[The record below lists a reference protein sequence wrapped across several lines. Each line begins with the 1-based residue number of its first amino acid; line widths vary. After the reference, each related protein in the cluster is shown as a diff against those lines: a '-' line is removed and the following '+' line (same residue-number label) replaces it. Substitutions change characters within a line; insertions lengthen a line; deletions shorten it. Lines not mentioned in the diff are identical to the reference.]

1 MAAAAAI
8 ATSTIPS
15 FHNDFLESGNDFREI
30 TTTIAK
36 DTNALE
42 EIEATV
48 AARYSQYNNDVSI
61 MYQLWETH
69 KDKIEKYSRAGTLL
83 RAREF
88 NHRYITLRQELTE
101 IVSSP
106 YTSDEDRIVAQNALL
121 LSSGEPIE
129 GEEED
134 EYELYSSDEEEDYD
148 SDEEE
153 EDDEYDENNHP
164 QEDEAHQ
171 PQENNNPHGE
181 LDEAEAGPEDNEEE
195 DEYYE
200 ENINEDEID
209 FDEDDYSDYEEDD
222 EEEE

>member
-1 MAAAAAI
+1 MAAAAI
-8 ATSTIPS
+8 ATIPS

-42 EIEATV
+42 EIEASV
-48 AARYSQYNNDVSI
+48 AARYSQYNNDVSY

-88 NHRYITLRQELTE
+88 NQRYLNLRQQLAE
-101 IVSSP
+101 IVSSLESSP
-106 YTSDEDRIVAQNALL
+106 EDRAVAQNALL
-121 LSSGEPIE
+121 LSTGEPTDY
-129 GEEED
+129 ED
-134 EYELYSSDEEEDYD
+134 EYDIYSSDEDEDEEYD

-153 EDDEYDENNHP
+153 EDEDYDENNRP
-164 QEDEAHQ
+164 QEEEEE
-171 PQENNNPHGE
+171 PQENNNPDGE
-181 LDEAEAGPEDNEEE
+181 LEDEDEDNEEE

-200 ENINEDEID
+200 ENLNEDEID

-222 EEEE
+222 EEEEEE

>member
-1 MAAAAAI
+1 MAAI

-30 TTTIAK
+30 TTTNAK

-42 EIEATV
+42 EIEASA
-48 AARYSQYNNDVSI
+48 AARYSQYNNDISC
-61 MYQLWETH
+61 MYKIWEAH
-69 KDKIEKYSRAGTLL
+69 KDKIEKHSRAGTLL

-88 NHRYITLRQELTE
+88 NHIYITLRQQLTE
-101 IVSSP
+101 IASSLNESP
-106 YTSDEDRIVAQNALL
+106 EDRAVAQNALL
-121 LSSGEPIE
+121 LSTGEPFE
-129 GEEED
+129 GEEEVD
-134 EYELYSSDEEEDYD
+134 EYDLYSSDEDEDYD
-148 SDEEE
+148 SDEDEE
-153 EDDEYDENNHP
+153 EDEYDENNHP
-164 QEDEAHQ
+164 QEEE

-181 LDEAEAGPEDNEEE
+181 LEDEEEDEDNEEE

-200 ENINEDEID
+200 ENLNEDEID

>member
-1 MAAAAAI
+1 MAAI

-30 TTTIAK
+30 TTTNAK

-42 EIEATV
+42 EIEASA
-48 AARYSQYNNDVSI
+48 AARYSQYNNDISI

-88 NHRYITLRQELTE
+88 NQRYLNLRQQLAE
-101 IVSSP
+101 IAASLDESP
-106 YTSDEDRIVAQNALL
+106 EDRAVAQNALL
-121 LSSGEPIE
+121 LSTGEPFE
-129 GEEED
+129 GEEEED
-134 EYELYSSDEEEDYD
+134 EYDLYSSDEDEDYD
-148 SDEEE
+148 SDEEEE

-164 QEDEAHQ
+164 QEEE

-181 LDEAEAGPEDNEEE
+181 LDEEEEDEDNEEE

-200 ENINEDEID
+200 ENLNEDEID

>member
-1 MAAAAAI
+1 MAAAAI
-8 ATSTIPS
+8 ATIPS

-42 EIEATV
+42 EIEASV
-48 AARYSQYNNDVSI
+48 AARYSQYNNDVSN
-61 MYQLWETH
+61 MYKIWEAH
-69 KDKIEKYSRAGTLL
+69 KDKIEKYSRAGMLL

-88 NHRYITLRQELTE
+88 NQRYLNLRQQLAE
-101 IVSSP
+101 IVSSLESSP
-106 YTSDEDRIVAQNALL
+106 EDRAVAQNALL
-121 LSSGEPIE
+121 LSTGEPFE
-129 GEEED
+129 GEEEED
-134 EYELYSSDEEEDYD
+134 EYDLYSSDEDEEYD

-153 EDDEYDENNHP
+153 DEEDYDENNRP
-164 QEDEAHQ
+164 QEEEEEE
-171 PQENNNPHGE
+171 PQENNNPDGE
-181 LDEAEAGPEDNEEE
+181 LEDEEDEDEDNEEE

-200 ENINEDEID
+200 ENLNEDEID

>member
-1 MAAAAAI
+1 MAAAAI
-8 ATSTIPS
+8 ASIPS

-42 EIEATV
+42 EIEASV
-48 AARYSQYNNDVSI
+48 ASRYSQYNNDISI

-121 LSSGEPIE
+121 LSTGEPIE

-134 EYELYSSDEEEDYD
+134 EYDLYS

-164 QEDEAHQ
+164 QEEE

-181 LDEAEAGPEDNEEE
+181 LDEEEEDEDNEEE

>member
-1 MAAAAAI
+1 MAAALASVI
-8 ATSTIPS
+8 EPQFLP
-15 FHNDFLESGNDFREI
+15 FHNDFLEEGNDFQEI
-30 TTTIAK
+30 STTIAK

-42 EIEATV
+42 TIEATV
-48 AARYSQYNNDVSI
+48 AARYSQYNNDVSY
-61 MYQLWETH
+61 MYQLWEEH

-88 NHRYITLRQELTE
+88 NQRYLNLRQELTE
-101 IVSSP
+101 IASSP
-106 YTSDEDRIVAQNALL
+106 YTSDEDRTVAQNALL

-134 EYELYSSDEEEDYD
+134 EYDLYNSD
-148 SDEEE
+148 DEEE

-164 QEDEAHQ
+164 QEEEE

-181 LDEAEAGPEDNEEE
+181 LDEDEDEDEDNEEE

-200 ENINEDEID
+200 ENINEDEIYLEED
-209 FDEDDYSDYEEDD
+209 DEDDY
-222 EEEE
+222 

>member
-1 MAAAAAI
+1 MAAI

-15 FHNDFLESGNDFREI
+15 FHNDFLESGNDFHEI
-30 TTTIAK
+30 NTTIAK

-42 EIEATV
+42 EIEASV
-48 AARYSQYNNDVSI
+48 ASRYSQYNNDISI
-61 MYQLWETH
+61 MYELWEEH

-88 NHRYITLRQELTE
+88 NQRYLNLRQQLAE
-101 IVSSP
+101 IASSP
-106 YTSDEDRIVAQNALL
+106 YISDEERTLAQNALL
-121 LSSGEPIE
+121 LSTGEPIE
-129 GEEED
+129 LTW
-134 EYELYSSDEEEDYD
+134 EYDHDIYSSDEDEDEDYD
-148 SDEEE
+148 SDEEEE

-164 QEDEAHQ
+164 QEEE

-181 LDEAEAGPEDNEEE
+181 LDEEEEDEDNEEE

-200 ENINEDEID
+200 ENLNEDEID

>member
-1 MAAAAAI
+1 MAAAAI
-8 ATSTIPS
+8 ASIPS

-42 EIEATV
+42 EIEASA
-48 AARYSQYNNDVSI
+48 AARYSQYNNDISN
-61 MYQLWETH
+61 MYKIWEAH

-88 NHRYITLRQELTE
+88 NHIYITLRQQLAE
-101 IVSSP
+101 IASSLNESP
-106 YTSDEDRIVAQNALL
+106 EDRAVAQNALL
-121 LSSGEPIE
+121 LSTGEPFE
-129 GEEED
+129 GEEEED
-134 EYELYSSDEEEDYD
+134 EYDIYSSDEDEDYD
-148 SDEEE
+148 SDEEEE

-164 QEDEAHQ
+164 QEEEE

-181 LDEAEAGPEDNEEE
+181 LDEEEEDEDNEEE

-200 ENINEDEID
+200 ENLNEDEID

>member
-1 MAAAAAI
+1 MAAAAI
-8 ATSTIPS
+8 AIIPS

-42 EIEATV
+42 EIEASV
-48 AARYSQYNNDVSI
+48 AARYSQYNNDISN
-61 MYQLWETH
+61 MYKIWEAH
-69 KDKIEKYSRAGTLL
+69 KDKIEKYSRAGMLL

-88 NHRYITLRQELTE
+88 NYRYLNLRQQLAE
-101 IVSSP
+101 IVSSLESSP
-106 YTSDEDRIVAQNALL
+106 EDRAVAQNALL
-121 LSSGEPIE
+121 LSTGEPTDY
-129 GEEED
+129 ED
-134 EYELYSSDEEEDYD
+134 EYDFYSSDEDEDEEYD

-153 EDDEYDENNHP
+153 EEDEYDENNHP
-164 QEDEAHQ
+164 QEEEE

-181 LDEAEAGPEDNEEE
+181 LEEDEDNEEE

-200 ENINEDEID
+200 ENLNEDEID

-222 EEEE
+222 EEDEE